1 MSALTLVAGVG
12 VSVGAAWLGLG
23 LGVGAALAI
32 VLVARGVGVEGE
44 VAGAVAG
51 EGGCAVANAMLRVEK
66 GRASSRAGRCVAC
79 REFVAPKI
87 TSRWARMT
95 MPVSKLS
102 TLVGTAADISGA
114 DIGF

>member
-1 MSALTLVAGVG
+1 MTLVAGVG
-12 VSVGAAWLGLG
+12 VGVGVAWLGLG
-23 LGVGAALAI
+23 AGAALAI

-51 EGGCAVANAMLRVEK
+51 EGGCAGANAMLRVEK

-95 MPVSKLS
+95 IPVSRLS
-102 TLVGTAADISGA
+102 TLVGTAADLSGA
-114 DIGF
+114 DMGF

>member
-51 EGGCAVANAMLRVEK
+51 EGGCAGANAMLRVEK